1 MLVTLHFFLDT
12 GATQCYTSTLVNTEH
27 CGKEEEGKWRM
38 GANVDYNGAVKAF
51 CNAWIPAQ
59 PLRKSIR
66 PTFLCMETLYMNTD
80 GVVWH
85 FFSASGLSDY
95 RAQSFTRTL
104 LNIFFF
110 FFLDNSFSGAIFC
123 RCWCF
128 KWEWMACN
136 LFFVCFLPL
145 PVEVFV
151 LVTHWPATMILL
163 WNQLTN
169 GMRFLS

>member
-85 FFSASGLSDY
+85 FFFSASGLSDY
-95 RAQSFTRTL
+95 RAQSFTRTF

-110 FFLDNSFSGAIFC
+110 FWTTLFLGPFSVGAGALNGNRWHATF
-123 RCWCF
+123 F
-128 KWEWMACN
+128 
-136 LFFVCFLPL
+136 LFALFPS
-145 PVEVFV
+145 
-151 LVTHWPATMILL
+151 L
-163 WNQLTN
+163 WKC
-169 GMRFLS
+169 LSW

>member
-85 FFSASGLSDY
+85 FFFSASGLSDY
-95 RAQSFTRTL
+95 RAQSFTRTF
-104 LNIFFF
+104 LNIFF

-128 KWEWMACN
+128 KWESMACN
-136 LFFVCFLPL
+136 LFFCLLSSPPCGSVCLGNTL
-145 PVEVFV
+145 TCHSDAIVKPVD
-151 LVTHWPATMILL
+151 
-163 WNQLTN
+163 
-169 GMRFLS
+169 

>member
-85 FFSASGLSDY
+85 FFFSASGLSDY
-95 RAQSFTRTL
+95 RAQSFTRTF

-110 FFLDNSFSGAIFC
+110 FWTTLFLGPFSVGAGALNGNRWLSSPPC
-123 RCWCF
+123 GS
-128 KWEWMACN
+128 
-136 LFFVCFLPL
+136 VCLGNTL
-145 PVEVFV
+145 TCHSDAIVKPVD
-151 LVTHWPATMILL
+151 
-163 WNQLTN
+163 
-169 GMRFLS
+169 

>member
-85 FFSASGLSDY
+85 FFSRPLDCLTTGP
-95 RAQSFTRTL
+95 RAL
-104 LNIFFF
+104 LEPFWTSF
-110 FFLDNSFSGAIFC
+110 FFLWTTLFLGPFSVGAGALNGNRWHATF
-123 RCWCF
+123 
-128 KWEWMACN
+128 
-136 LFFVCFLPL
+136 FFVCSLPL

-151 LVTHWPATMILL
+151 LVTHWPATVMLL

>member
-95 RAQSFTRTL
+95 RAQSFTWTL

-110 FFLDNSFSGAIFC
+110 FFFWTTLFLGPFSVGAGALNGNGWHATFFC
-123 RCWCF
+123 LPSTPPCGS
-128 KWEWMACN
+128 
-136 LFFVCFLPL
+136 VCLGNTL
-145 PVEVFV
+145 TCHSDVIVKPVD
-151 LVTHWPATMILL
+151 
-163 WNQLTN
+163 
-169 GMRFLS
+169 

>member
-95 RAQSFTRTL
+95 RAQSFTWTL
-104 LNIFFF
+104 LNIFFFF

-136 LFFVCFLPL
+136 LFLFAFYPS
-145 PVEVFV
+145 
-151 LVTHWPATMILL
+151 L
-163 WNQLTN
+163 WKC
-169 GMRFLS
+169 LSW

>member
-110 FFLDNSFSGAIFC
+110 FFWTTLFLGPFSVGAGALNGNGWHATF
-123 RCWCF
+123 F
-128 KWEWMACN
+128 
-136 LFFVCFLPL
+136 LFAFYPS
-145 PVEVFV
+145 
-151 LVTHWPATMILL
+151 L
-163 WNQLTN
+163 WKC
-169 GMRFLS
+169 LSW